1 MYYGYPTY
9 TTANVYY
16 TTTTTSSKTNWSM
29 GAYVK
34 RVVTHPPEPEPEPCT
49 EDELIEFIN
58 GKESYNKNCVPNER
72 RSPVQT
78 SGVRIGTVAKTTK
91 GKTAEDL

>member
-1 MYYGYPTY
+1 MYGYPTY

-16 TTTTTSSKTNWSM
+16 TTTTTSSTTSWPT

-34 RVVTHPPEPEPEPCT
+34 RVVTPQPEPEPEPCT

-58 GKESYNKNCVPNER
+58 GKES
-72 RSPVQT
+72 
-78 SGVRIGTVAKTTK
+78 
-91 GKTAEDL
+91 